1 MLKNSNEKLQKYLE
15 ENGTLHEVNDSDEA
29 PFVAFEAEFAKLHDY
44 IAGLEG
50 EHHERALGLLDLLH
64 EYVDDIHQA
73 IDGHSHEVSAK

>member
-1 MLKNSNEKLQKYLE
+1 MNLE
-15 ENGTLHEVNDSDEA
+15 GNGVLHEVEDTNEA

-50 EHHERALGLLDLLH
+50 EHHERAVGLLDLLH

-73 IDGHSHEVSAK
+73 IDGHTHKDTAK